1 MYFFNTCIQGVPVYK
16 LYIHFS
22 VWSFEEIFPKR
33 EGNLEISKS
42 DIIKIMYSFNKSN
55 FSPGD
60 PVKRT
65 CFFPAVAIL
74 EW

>member
-1 MYFFNTCIQGVPVYK
+1 MYFFNTRIQAVPVYK

-22 VWSFEEIFPKR
+22 VQKR